1 VKSGTDL
8 AETMSEIAA
17 LCVRFASEVD
27 KRNWAAVADCFTPDG
42 TLETVL
48 PPAVMH
54 GRAEIEQSLRASAV
68 PGLSAQHLVANHSY
82 ELKGEGATGH
92 TSFTM
97 FRWESGETPPPA
109 VPYGGVYN
117 DVLRRTDNGWRI
129 AERRITILWSG
140 IRA

>member
-1 VKSGTDL
+1 VSEL
-8 AETMSEIAA
+8 ATAMPQIEA
-17 LCVRFASEVD
+17 LCVRFATEVD
-27 KRNWAAVADCFTPDG
+27 ARNWGAVADCFTPDG

-54 GRAEIEQSLRASAV
+54 GREEIERSLRASAV
-68 PGLSAQHLVANHSY
+68 PGLSAQHLVANHNY
-82 ELKGEGATGH
+82 ELNGEWATGR

-97 FRWESGETPPPA
+97 FRWESGDTPPPA

-117 DVLRRTDNGWRI
+117 DVLLHTDAGWRI

-140 IRA
+140 VRS